1 MKRRLLQL
9 TLILT
14 GTTILL
20 LFFSVAMAGT
30 IGNPTATV
38 EQGSFRV
45 GAEIDL
51 TERDIEDDD
60 GGESVEAESNR
71 YIVRGTYGISDQINV
86 YAKLGMADCTL
97 DDLDF
102 EGDNEVTYGGGLKAT
117 IYDEDELKIGVVV
130 QLAYFSSEDSYEE
143 DTYEEDSYDYYYYHD
158 SYSCSYSEDI
168 ELTWWEYEIAVG
180 ASYEGLENFVPY
192 GGIFYSKI
200 DGEAKS
206 KYKSKYNYEWED
218 YYGTYSDSG
227 SDSGSETS
235 DFEESDSI
243 GIFVGADYAVSE
255 QFNLG
260 AEARLI
266 NETSFSFLASYAF

>member
-9 TLILT
+9 TSILT
-14 GTTILL
+14 GNMILL

-51 TERDIEDDD
+51 TERDIEVDD
-60 GGESVEAESNR
+60 GGESLEAESNR

-86 YAKLGMADCTL
+86 YAKLGMADCTV
-97 DDLDF
+97 DEF
-102 EGDNEVTYGGGLKAT
+102 EFDGDNEFTYGGGLKAT
-117 IYDEDELKIGVVV
+117 IYDAGEVKIGLVA
-130 QLAYFSSEDSYEE
+130 QLSHFSSEDTIWEKEGGYGGVSWEE
-143 DTYEEDSYDYYYYHD
+143 RGER
-158 SYSCSYSEDI
+158 
-168 ELTWWEYEIAVG
+168 ELTSWEDEIAVG
-180 ASYEGLENFVPY
+180 ASYGGLGNFVPY
-192 GGIFYSKI
+192 GGIFYSRI
-200 DGEAKS
+200 DGEAD
-206 KYKSKYNYEWED
+206 YEQSGER
-218 YYGTYSDSG
+218 YHYGSEVHSYSYP
-227 SDSGSETS
+227 ETS

-266 NETSFSFLASYAF
+266 NESSFSFWASYAF

>member
-51 TERDIEDDD
+51 TERDTEDDD

-86 YAKLGMADCTL
+86 YAKLGMADCTV
-97 DDLDF
+97 DEF
-102 EGDNEVTYGGGLKAT
+102 EGDNEFTYGGGLKAT
-117 IYDEDELKIGVVV
+117 IYDEGEVKIGVVA
-130 QLAYFSSEDSYEE
+130 QISHFSSEDSYEE
-143 DTYEEDSYDYYYYHD
+143 EEADYYYTY
-158 SYSCSYSEDI
+158 SYSEDI

-206 KYKSKYNYEWED
+206 KYNYERED
-218 YYGTYSDSG
+218 YYGTH

-266 NETSFSFLASYAF
+266 AESSFSFWASYAF

>member
-9 TLILT
+9 ISILT
-14 GTTILL
+14 GNMILL

-51 TERDIEDDD
+51 MERDIESDD
-60 GGESVEAESNR
+60 GGEAVEAESNR

-86 YAKLGMADCTL
+86 YAKLGMADCTV
-97 DDLDF
+97 DEFD
-102 EGDNEVTYGGGLKAT
+102 GDNQFTYGGGLKAT
-117 IYDEDELKIGVVV
+117 IYDAGEVKIGLVA
-130 QLAYFSSEDSYEE
+130 QLSHVSSEDSYEE
-143 DTYEEDSYDYYYYHD
+143 EGYYGY
-158 SYSCSYSEDI
+158 SYSEDV

-180 ASYEGLENFVPY
+180 ASYGGLGNFVPY
-192 GGIFYSKI
+192 GGIFYSRI
-200 DGEAKS
+200 DGEAEVA
-206 KYKSKYNYEWED
+206 YEWVNY
-218 YYGTYSDSG
+218 YYGTY
-227 SDSGSETS
+227 SGSETS

-266 NETSFSFLASYAF
+266 NESSLSFWASYAF